1 MDSSDSDDY
10 YSESPAE
17 EEPTTSDEE
26 FIASEKTEDDEE
38 EEEEDIREV
47 TLRDLTPEERRIMM
61 AKKDPAPGKL
71 RRSGRKRK
79 EITRYRDPEYGKL
92 MTDNGKDLKGVLD
105 DEEEEDEPSDETWSP
120 GFEFDQSS
128 AEDSDSEEEED
139 D

>member
-10 YSESPAE
+10 YSESPGE

-26 FIASEKTEDDEE
+26 FIASEKSNSGDEE
-38 EEEEDIREV
+38 DEEIREV

-61 AKKDPAPGKL
+61 AKKDPVRGGV

-92 MTDNGKDLKGVLD
+92 MTDDGKDLKGVLD
-105 DEEEEDEPSDETWSP
+105 DDEEEDEPSDETWSP
-120 GFEFDQSS
+120 GFAFDRSS
-128 AEDSDSEEEED
+128 DEEDFDSEEED